1 MNTTNK
7 ESTAELNNTESNNNH
22 NNFAANGHIIN
33 LKQLKRKLPEELQAQ
48 AEELKIE
55 NINSLLKQELVF
67 AILKKSVEQG
77 GLIVGEGV
85 LEVLPDGF
93 GFLRSPEVNYLAG
106 PDDIYISPVRF
117 VALVCVPVIL

>member
-22 NNFAANGHIIN
+22 NNFAENGNIIN

-67 AILKKSVEQG
+67 AILKN
-77 GLIVGEGV
+77 
-85 LEVLPDGF
+85 P
-93 GFLRSPEVNYLAG
+93 
-106 PDDIYISPVRF
+106 
-117 VALVCVPVIL
+117 